1 MHLCTILDPM
11 LTVRLSHA
19 FNPDISGGA
28 GARPSAKTAPASS
41 YADAS
46 RLCREYITQ
55 HDLGGGNWDGGQ
67 VFLERGGITKNPGLH
82 SEQVANVS
90 FNGRVW
96 DMNGTEIQ
104 ITPPALD
111 QKEHEIIWAYPSSD
125 NAKKLGM
132 GKTGCYSVK
141 INGSLVSGH
150 TTYTAALDAVTATGT
165 VPTRWSM
172 DNPKNAHF
180 LQQPPR
186 QEDRLEREQLDEQPR
201 LDGPAPA

>member
-1 MHLCTILDPM
+1 MFTVHLAHTP
-11 LTVRLSHA
+11 
-19 FNPDISGGA
+19 NPDINGGYGSA
-28 GARPSAKTAPASS
+28 RTRPSAKTSPASS
-41 YADAS
+41 YAEAS

-55 HDLGGGNWDGGQ
+55 HDLGGGNWSGGQ
-67 VFLERGGITKNPGLH
+67 VFLD

-96 DMNGTEIQ
+96 AMNGTEIQ
-104 ITPPALD
+104 ITLLALD
-111 QKEHEIIWAYPSSD
+111 QKEHEVIWSYPSSD

-141 INGSLVSGH
+141 INGALVSGH
-150 TTYTAALDAVTATGT
+150 PTYTAALDAVTAAGT

-180 LQQPPR
+180 LQQDQPPL
-186 QEDRLEREQLDEQPR
+186 QEDPLEREQLDEQPR
-201 LDGPAPA
+201 LGGDGPGSA

>member
-1 MHLCTILDPM
+1 M

-19 FNPDISGGA
+19 FNPDISEGYWSGGT
-28 GARPSAKTAPASS
+28 RPSAKTAPVSS
-41 YADAS
+41 YAEAS

-55 HDLGGGNWDGGQ
+55 HDLGGGNWNGGQ
-67 VFLERGGITKNPGLH
+67 VFLDR
-82 SEQVANVS
+82 EQVANVS

-104 ITPPALD
+104 ITLLALD
-111 QKEHEIIWAYPSSD
+111 QKEHEIIWSYPSSD

-141 INGSLVSGH
+141 INGALVSGH
-150 TTYTAALDAVTATGT
+150 PTYTAALDAVTAAGT

-172 DNPKNAHF
+172 DNPKNSHF
-180 LQQPPR
+180 LQQDQPPR
-186 QEDRLEREQLDEQPR
+186 QEDRLEPEPLEQPPR
-201 LDGPAPA
+201 LGGDDPAPA